1 MNSEKFFN
9 HIISAC
15 VNIGLPVNRGR
26 GVNIGL
32 PVNRGRGV
40 NIGLPVNR
48 GRGVNI
54 GCDMF
59 LAICKPRHWNW
70 NWNWN

>member
-9 HIISAC
+9 HIISAW
-15 VNIGLPVNRGR
+15 
-26 GVNIGL
+26 VNIGL

>member
-15 VNIGLPVNRGR
+15 
-26 GVNIGL
+26 VNIGL

-70 NWNWN
+70 NWN

>member
-40 NIGLPVNR
+40 NIG
-48 GRGVNI
+48 
-54 GCDMF
+54 CDMF
-59 LAICKPRHWNW
+59 LAICKPQHWNW

>member
-26 GVNIGL
+26 GVNIG
-32 PVNRGRGV
+32 
-40 NIGLPVNR
+40 
-48 GRGVNI
+48 
-54 GCDMF
+54 CDMF
-59 LAICKPRHWNW
+59 LAICKPRRWNW
-70 NWNWN
+70 NWN

>member
-15 VNIGLPVNRGR
+15 
-26 GVNIGL
+26 VNIGL

>member
-40 NIGLPVNR
+40 NIG
-48 GRGVNI
+48 
-54 GCDMF
+54 CDMF
-59 LAICKPRHWNW
+59 LAIYKPRHWNW